1 HGAQQQ
7 CSGVHKTPLVFSAD
21 LLDIQRKTEA
31 YKAIAKH
38 SNPGATDTVSSA
50 AEAAANATGSW
61 VNGAVDTVSSAA
73 GSALDSAGSALNSAG
88 SAISSAAGEA
98 ASAVGDGSG
107 SSSAS
112 VVTVSMTGVLAAIC
126 LAMNFA

>member
-1 HGAQQQ
+1 MAPSNNVLASTKHR
-7 CSGVHKTPLVFSAD
+7 CFSAD
-21 LLDIQRKTEA
+21 LLDILTEA
-31 YKAIAKH
+31 TKRSQSTRIPTG
-38 SNPGATDTVSSA
+38 SWVSGATDTVSSA

-112 VVTVSMTGVLAAIC
+112 VVTVSMTGVLAAY
-126 LAMNFA
+126 ASR